1 MILNNLLQKNHS
13 WINWQNPSHK
23 KSGYVVIE
31 NGRGNNLLTIKELTV
46 KNFMSVGNQAQAIDF
61 SNKSLV
67 LVIGENMDLGGDDAG
82 ARNGTG
88 KTTII
93 NALSYV
99 FFGEALTNIRRD
111 NLVNKTNE
119 KGMLVSVKFV
129 KNNIEYTIE
138 RGRKPQIFR
147 FYANNI
153 EQNLES
159 NEAQGENRETQIEIN
174 RLMGMTHA
182 MFKNIIALNTYTQ
195 PFLSTKQAE
204 QREIIEQLLG
214 ITLLSQKADLLKE
227 KQKATKQ
234 MLTEEKL
241 KIDAKVASN
250 EKIQES
256 IESLQIRSN
265 AWAKQKEDDI
275 VSFKEA
281 IAELEKVD
289 SEIEIEKHKKLQKR
303 NELQTMLRSFEK
315 EKAYHENSLT
325 KAENTVSK
333 TNADLEYAAQQ
344 KCPTC
349 EQELLDDKHTHL
361 VDKLKVQL
369 TESTDYVT
377 KLKADLAKIQQGI
390 DEVGDIGQVPD
401 TYYDTID
408 EAYNHKGSLKD
419 LQRQLNQTEKKEDTY
434 AEQIEE
440 MRKSA
445 IQIIDYN
452 KANELEDLHR
462 HQDFLYKLL
471 TAKDSFIR
479 TRIIEQNLTYLNQR
493 LAYFLGKVKLPHTVT
508 FQSDL
513 SVRIEEL
520 GRELDFDN
528 LSRGE
533 RNRLILSLSWAFRDV
548 WESLY
553 QQINLLFIDEL
564 VDAGMDL
571 SGVESSMAVLKDMS
585 RTQKKNIFLISH
597 KDELVSRVN
606 SVLKVVKENGFTNYA
621 NDVDI
626 IV

>member
-1 MILNNLLQKNHS
+1 M
-13 WINWQNPSHK
+13 
-23 KSGYVVIE
+23 
-31 NGRGNNLLTIKELTV
+31 LTIKELTV
-46 KNFMSVGNQAQAIDF
+46 KNFMSVGNQAQAINF
-61 SNKSLV
+61 ANKNLV

-129 KNNIEYTIE
+129 KSNIEYTIE
-138 RGRKPQIFR
+138 RGRKPQIFK

-153 EQNLES
+153 EQNTES
-159 NEAQGENRETQIEIN
+159 NEAQGENRETQLEIN

-214 ITLLSQKADLLKE
+214 ITLLSAKSDMLKD
-227 KQKATKQ
+227 KMKATKTQ
-234 MLTEEKL
+234 LLEEKL
-241 KIDAKVASN
+241 KIDTRVASN
-250 EKIQES
+250 EKIQET
-256 IESLQIRSN
+256 IESLKIRST
-265 AWAKQKEDDI
+265 AWQTQKEEDSK
-275 VSFKEA
+275 SFAEA

-289 SEIEIEKHKKLQKR
+289 IKAELDAHKRLQKH
-303 NELQTMLRSFEK
+303 NEMQTALRSLEK
-315 EKAYHENSLT
+315 EKAYHEDSLT
-325 KAENTVSK
+325 RAQTDVSK
-333 TNADLEYAAQQ
+333 TESDLEFSKDA

-349 EQELLDDKHTHL
+349 EQSLNDEKHTQL
-361 VDKLKVQL
+361 TQKLMSTL
-369 TESTDYVT
+369 TESKSDVT
-377 KLKADLAKIQQGI
+377 KLTSDLVKIQQDI
-390 DEVGDIGQVPD
+390 NAIGDIGGIPN

-419 LQRQLNQTEKKEDTY
+419 LNRQLEQNLTKEDPY
-434 AEQIEE
+434 AEQVEE
-440 MRKSA
+440 MKNSA
-445 IQIIDYN
+445 IQKVDYEL
-452 KANELEDLHR
+452 ANELEDLFR
-462 HQDFLYKLL
+462 HQEFLYKLL

-493 LAYFLGKVKLPHTVT
+493 LAHFLGKVKLPHTVT

-513 SVRIEEL
+513 SVTIQEL

-564 VDAGMDL
+564 VDAGMDI

>member
-1 MILNNLLQKNHS
+1 M
-13 WINWQNPSHK
+13 
-23 KSGYVVIE
+23 
-31 NGRGNNLLTIKELTV
+31 LTIKELTV

-111 NLVNKTNE
+111 NLVNKTNG
-119 KGMLVSVKFV
+119 KNMLVSVRFQ
-129 KNNIEYTIE
+129 KNGVTYTIE
-138 RGRKPQIFR
+138 RGRKPQIFK
-147 FYANNI
+147 FYANDI
-153 EQNLES
+153 EQNVES
-159 NEAQGENRETQIEIN
+159 NEAQGENRETQLEIN
-174 RLMGMTHA
+174 RLLGMTHA

-214 ITLLSQKADLLKE
+214 ITLLSQKADLLRE

-234 MLTEEKL
+234 LLTEEKL
-241 KIDAKVASN
+241 MIDAKVASN
-250 EKIQES
+250 EKIEES

-265 AWAKQKEDDI
+265 AWAKQKSDDI
-275 VSFKEA
+275 TSFKEA

-289 SEIEIEKHKKLQKR
+289 SEIEIAKHKKLQKH
-303 NELQTMLRSFEK
+303 NEMQTALRSLHK
-315 EKAYHENSLT
+315 EKAYHEDSLT
-325 KAENTVSK
+325 KAESTVEK
-333 TNADLEYAAQQ
+333 TEADLKYAEQQ

-349 EQELLDDKHTHL
+349 EQELHDDKHTHL
-361 VDKLKVQL
+361 VDKLKTQL
-369 TESTDYVT
+369 TESVEYVT
-377 KLKADLAKIQQGI
+377 KLKSDLAKIQQGI
-390 DEVGDIGQVPD
+390 DEVGDLGQVPD

-408 EAYNHKGSLKD
+408 EAYNHKSSLQD
-419 LQRQLNQTEKKEDTY
+419 LKRQLEQTEKREDTY
-434 AEQIEE
+434 AEQITE
-440 MRKSA
+440 MKRSA
-445 IQIIDYN
+445 LQKIDYT

-462 HQDFLYKLL
+462 HQEFLYKLL

-564 VDAGMDL
+564 VDAGMDI
-571 SGVESSMAVLKDMS
+571 SGVESSMAVLKEMS